1 MRILGTYVKTPGSDS
16 VKCQPLESS
25 SLDIVSFGQKI
36 SDVSARGNVWQ
47 RLAYQTYAMNAQS
60 SAPTPTPNS
69 DPKVA
74 NRARFELELEFVQC
88 LANPFYLHSLAQQNI
103 LDQPAFINFLE
114 YLLYWKDKDYARF
127 IQLAFLTSSLDVY
140 DD

>member
-1 MRILGTYVKTPGSDS
+1 MRILGTNVKTPGSDS

-88 LANPFYLHSLAQQNI
+88 LANPFYLHSLAQ
-103 LDQPAFINFLE
+103 
-114 YLLYWKDKDYARF
+114 
-127 IQLAFLTSSLDVY
+127 
-140 DD
+140 